1 MATSPTRRAQVS
13 VTFEDVEVTFTQEE
27 WAQLDPAQRTL
38 YQEVMLDNSRLLV
51 SLGCPVPRPELIDQL
66 EPGPEPCVVKE
77 DLSQSLCP
85 VRSGEADRLPH
96 APISDPPG
104 MPTRGQCSAHLRYC
118 SVAQQLSSS

>member
-1 MATSPTRRAQVS
+1 MATSPTRRTQVS

-85 VRSGEADRLPH
+85 GAPLRTSSLTGEHLLNSQGPH
-96 APISDPPG
+96 ETCHQGSMGP
-104 MPTRGQCSAHLRYC
+104 R
-118 SVAQQLSSS
+118 QLIHG

>member
-85 VRSGEADRLPH
+85 V
-96 APISDPPG
+96 I
-104 MPTRGQCSAHLRYC
+104 LRVC
-118 SVAQQLSSS
+118 GLTCGGTVDKVSTWKC